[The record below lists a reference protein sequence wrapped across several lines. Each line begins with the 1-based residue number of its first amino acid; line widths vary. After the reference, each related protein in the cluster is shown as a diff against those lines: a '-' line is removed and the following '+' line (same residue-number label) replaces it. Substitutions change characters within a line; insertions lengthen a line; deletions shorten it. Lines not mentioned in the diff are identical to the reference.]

1 MEGVDLIFTKDAVR
15 TVAEKAIE
23 LKTGARALR
32 SILEKL
38 MLDIMYNLP
47 QMTDVGEVAINRAV
61 VEGKKKAKIRK
72 ISKKDRKHAA

>member
-1 MEGVDLIFTKDAVR
+1 
-15 TVAEKAIE
+15 
-23 LKTGARALR
+23 
-32 SILEKL
+32 
-38 MLDIMYNLP
+38 MYNLP